1 VTQTGDREITSA
13 ERIRR
18 IIGIL
23 RLDGREVE
31 LHLPQYIEVAKI
43 SNTTHDNFTV
53 KLSTELI
60 NLEYEDV
67 EYVYINFV
75 FSGAELMGK
84 CRFVEQTRAFITLTY
99 PETLTSRSK
108 RKYPRVK
115 LKELL
120 PAKLN
125 LKDFPEKEIGE
136 ISSRKLPVKYSK
148 IYWEVQ
154 REVVDIKK
162 VFLMVG
168 KELKMISPY
177 SEVIIYNN
185 ENKNTRDASI
195 MRRSGK
201 ILFIDDCRKVQSYTR
216 FIPSDKIINYGS
228 FLNEYKLKGVL
239 QEELVNELKSIIKE
253 DLSQGF
259 TSKVLIPVF
268 SGGGVIGHIRA
279 VQKEADKK
287 ITSENISDL
296 SALSILMSAAM
307 EKAKYTPELDDAIN
321 SSLVDISE
329 GGLFL
334 RVVNNRAE
342 VSIPEGASIEV
353 KFVLGE
359 KEVILKGNVCRKNEE
374 EKSYAIKFLEIGEDE
389 KKLIRKFVDQ
399 SIEKFS
405 QNK

>member
-1 VTQTGDREITSA
+1 VAKTGNKEIISG

-23 RLDGREVE
+23 RLDGREIE

-43 SNTTHDNFTV
+43 SNTTHDTFTV
-53 KLSTELI
+53 KLSSELI
-60 NLEYEDV
+60 NLKEEDV
-67 EYVYINFV
+67 ENVYINFV

-84 CRFVEQTRAFITLTY
+84 CRFVDQTRAFITLNY
-99 PETLTSRSK
+99 PESLTSRTK
-108 RKYPRVK
+108 RQYPRVK
-115 LKELL
+115 LKESLS
-120 PAKLN
+120 AKLN

-136 ISSRKLPVKYSK
+136 VSSRNLPVKYSK

-168 KELKMISPY
+168 KEMRLISPY

-185 ENKNTRDASI
+185 ENKNTRDARI

-201 ILFIDDCRKVQSYTR
+201 ILFVDDCRKVQSYTR

-228 FLNEYKLKGVL
+228 FLNEYKMKGVP
-239 QEELVNELKSIIKE
+239 QEDLVNELKTIIKE
-253 DLSQGF
+253 DISQGF

-268 SGGGVIGHIRA
+268 SGGKVIGHIRV
-279 VQKEADKK
+279 VQKETNKK

-296 SALSILMSAAM
+296 SALSILLGTAM
-307 EKAKYTPELDDAIN
+307 EKAKYTPEID
-321 SSLVDISE
+321 SSIKSGLLDISE

-334 RVVNNRAE
+334 RVVNDLEE

-353 KFVLGE
+353 KFFLEE
-359 KEVILKGNVCRKNEE
+359 KEVTLKGSVCRKDESAN
-374 EKSYAIKFLEIGEDE
+374 SYAIMFTDIGEEE
-389 KKLIRKFVDQ
+389 KKLIKKFVDQ
-399 SIEKFS
+399 NIEKFS